1 MLHIFI
7 LEVVTFPA
15 RLQVNTQSMIFF
27 NLRLTFGQELWL
39 GEISATCNDLKKIFL
54 SSVHRIVVTCN
65 FFPLM
70 FRKNPT

>member
-39 GEISATCNDLKKIFL
+39 GEISATCNDLKKIFFKQCSQN
-54 SSVHRIVVTCN
+54 SSHMQLFSSDV
-65 FFPLM
+65 
-70 FRKNPT
+70 